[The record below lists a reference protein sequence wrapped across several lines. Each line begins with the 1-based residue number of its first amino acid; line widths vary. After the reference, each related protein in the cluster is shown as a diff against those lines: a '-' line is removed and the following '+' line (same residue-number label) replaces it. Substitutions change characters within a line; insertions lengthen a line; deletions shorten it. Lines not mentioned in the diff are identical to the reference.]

1 MPDHWAIQH
10 LFPIVPVHR
19 HDEEPSHN
27 ATLVDITC
35 DSDGKVSKFIDLRDI
50 KDTLPLHAIRG
61 QEPYYLGFFLM
72 GAYQDIMGDLHNL
85 FGRVNEVHVFL
96 DETEPG
102 GYYIEEVIKGNNIA
116 GVLSW
121 IQYSTTDLEKRVK
134 EQIDAKVREGVLKP
148 REGVEL
154 QNFYEGVLHG
164 YTYIDHE
171 RQAKLL
177 QSVEASLQNG
187 TNLLQ

>member
-1 MPDHWAIQH
+1 MSA
-10 LFPIVPVHR
+10 
-19 HDEEPSHN
+19 
-27 ATLVDITC
+27 
-35 DSDGKVSKFIDLRDI
+35 
-50 KDTLPLHAIRG
+50 
-61 QEPYYLGFFLM
+61 YYLGFFLM

-121 IQYSTTDLEKRVK
+121 IQYSATDLEKQSQRADRL
-134 EQIDAKVREGVLKP
+134 ESSRRTESNP

-154 QNFYEGVLHG
+154 PEFLQDVFHG
-164 YTYIDHE
+164 YTYVGHRKAI
-171 RQAKLL
+171 
-177 QSVEASLQNG
+177 EAIAGNIR
-187 TNLLQ
+187 NRI